1 MRIMKKIIFD
11 NDNTM
16 GLLTKEIDDGLT
28 LYYLLGRQDI
38 DLVGLTT
45 TFGNGTIDQV
55 FLQTQKLLTDLHR
68 QDIPLLRGAGRR
80 GEGATEASRFLAEQ
94 AAAFPGEITI
104 LATGPLG
111 NLLAA
116 RELDPD
122 FFNNLGGIVC
132 MGGYLRPIKV
142 GRRNVNEL
150 NLSSDPE
157 ASFAVLNASC
167 PVTLMNAQI
176 CLQAPFRWRD
186 YRKLDFWS
194 RKTRWF
200 VRDWLVLHAIFC
212 GISNFYLW
220 DLLPAVYITH
230 PDLFHNN
237 RVMIHSSVENLEDG
251 TLLPMETDGKQG
263 VNMPVLIKDMERFL
277 EILFDAWRKIQA

>member
-1 MRIMKKIIFD
+1 MRIMKKIVFD

-16 GLLTKEIDDGLT
+16 GLRTKEIDDGLT

-55 FLQTQKLLTDLHR
+55 FPQTQKLLADLNR
-68 QDIPLLRGAGRR
+68 QDIPVLRGAGKR
-80 GEGATEASRFLAEQ
+80 GEGATEAARFLAEQ

-104 LATGPLG
+104 LATGPVG

-122 FFNNLGGIVC
+122 FFNNLRGIAC
-132 MGGYLRPIKV
+132 MGGYLHPIKV

-150 NLSSDPE
+150 NLSADPE
-157 ASFAVLNASC
+157 ASFEVLNASC

-194 RKTRWF
+194 RKTRWL

-212 GISNFYLW
+212 GIPNFYLW

-230 PDLFHNN
+230 PDLFYNN
-237 RVMIHSSVENLEDG
+237 QVMIQSSVEDLEDG
-251 TLLPMETDGKQG
+251 TLHPVETAGKQG
-263 VNMPVLIKDMERFL
+263 VNMPVLIKDMDRFL
-277 EILFDAWRKIQA
+277 EILFGAWRETPA